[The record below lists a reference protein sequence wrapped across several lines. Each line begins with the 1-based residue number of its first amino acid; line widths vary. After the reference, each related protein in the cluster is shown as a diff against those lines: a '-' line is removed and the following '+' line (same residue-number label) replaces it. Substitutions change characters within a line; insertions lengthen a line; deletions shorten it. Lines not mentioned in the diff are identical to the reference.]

1 MSTFNNKSLCDEA
14 LVKYHDVT
22 HCRAIRCLVSLR
34 HFLKE
39 MYWFLKTCLSS
50 SLLLGM
56 HVGETLSLLIKHIS
70 IWYLLLLKKKG
81 LLLLQISTLL
91 QWVEFHTRH
100 LCIGEICLC
109 VCQFVILCSISESE
123 KHFLPDTARLKAFV
137 GIKDR
142 NYI

>member
-70 IWYLLLLKKKG
+70 IWYLLLLKKRF
-81 LLLLQISTLL
+81 
-91 QWVEFHTRH
+91 VVAANFHTAAMGGISHKTPLYWWNMSVR
-100 LCIGEICLC
+100 LS
-109 VCQFVILCSISESE
+109 VCHSVFNLWIRE
-123 KHFLPDTARLKAFV
+123 AFFTW
-137 GIKDR
+137 
-142 NYI
+142 YS

>member
-50 SLLLGM
+50 SLHLGM
-56 HVGETLSLLIKHIS
+56 HVGETLSLLIKHNYLYLIS
-70 IWYLLLLKKKG
+70 LIIEKK
-81 LLLLQISTLL
+81 
-91 QWVEFHTRH
+91 
-100 LCIGEICLC
+100 
-109 VCQFVILCSISESE
+109 VCCCCKFPHCCNGWNFTQ
-123 KHFLPDTARLKAFV
+123 DTSVLVKYVCAFV
-137 GIKDR
+137 SLSFCVQSLNQRSIFYLIQLGWR
-142 NYI
+142 LL

>member
-70 IWYLLLLKKKG
+70 IWYLLLLKKK
-81 LLLLQISTLL
+81 
-91 QWVEFHTRH
+91 
-100 LCIGEICLC
+100 
-109 VCQFVILCSISESE
+109 VCCCCKFPHCYNGWNFSQ
-123 KHFLPDTARLKAFV
+123 DTSVLVKLMSVRLSVCHSVFNLWIREAFFTW
-137 GIKDR
+137 
-142 NYI
+142 YS